1 MQGSVT
7 VGNPEAETM
16 HRVAAEC
23 VNLVGEQFGRQL
35 DWSLASLGALD
46 EVCAQL
52 TADGPLAGQRLEL
65 WWQLIGAYAGEV
77 TIRLYE
83 GQWIID
89 DERGPRISALGITG
103 FPFSTARRI
112 LSGEQNKSLASFAR
126 ALPAIAEHSRQDTTP
141 T

>member
-16 HRVAAEC
+16 RGAAAEC
-23 VNLVGEQFGRQL
+23 VNLVGEQYGRQL
-35 DWSLASLGALD
+35 DWSLASLGQLD
-46 EVCAQL
+46 EVCAEL

-65 WWQLIGAYAGEV
+65 WWQLVGAYTGEV

-83 GQWIID
+83 GHWITD
-89 DERGPRISALGITG
+89 DERGPAISALGITG

-126 ALPAIAEHSRQDTTP
+126 ALPAIAEHSRQQKEA
-141 T
+141 